1 MRSSMVKVLIV
12 DDEPFSCRMM
22 EAVLQKVIDI
32 GDFRVNFSIKA
43 TTSSVEAM
51 KYVRDEH
58 PQVVFTD
65 LIMPQ
70 TDGFRIIKEVRNLH
84 SSRET
89 IIVVVSALGDR
100 EARKKA
106 LEMGANDYALKPID
120 SLEFFTRV
128 RNVIELAEYY
138 QLLKKYNLTKIIESV
153 EETWEE

>member
-70 TDGFRIIKEVRNLH
+70 IDGFRIIKEVRNLH

-89 IIVVVSALGDR
+89 IIVVVSA
-100 EARKKA
+100 
-106 LEMGANDYALKPID
+106 
-120 SLEFFTRV
+120 
-128 RNVIELAEYY
+128 
-138 QLLKKYNLTKIIESV
+138 
-153 EETWEE
+153 